1 MSTALIYLTE
11 LLQRIENLKAKYK
24 QDIEISNNKTFK
36 IVLSKVIDDLKEL
49 TK

>member
-1 MSTALIYLTE
+1 MSTAINYLTE

-24 QDIEISNNKTFK
+24 QDVEKSNNETFQ
-36 IVLSKVIDDLKEL
+36 IVLNKVIDDLKEL